1 MVEVGIMCSSRSTFA
16 LVSGAQMNK
25 DYYAIL
31 GVLPSVEDFV
41 IRAAYRALAQR
52 YHPDKLPDCRAT
64 AEARMREINEAY
76 AMLSDERLRAQYD
89 ARGASVRSSSITR
102 AAEGSAPV
110 GHRQPPQ
117 NDALVIANRLRLN
130 ETFGYAQVPLAARAH
145 TFAVHHISEFA

>member
-1 MVEVGIMCSSRSTFA
+1 MRTSRSTFA

-52 YHPDKLPDCRAT
+52 YHPDKLPDCRAA

-76 AMLSDERLRAQYD
+76 AVLSDERLRAQYD
-89 ARGASVRSSSITR
+89 AQGISVRSSSNTR
-102 AAEGSAPV
+102 AAEDSAQV
-110 GHRQPPQ
+110 GYRQTPQ

-130 ETFGYAQVPLAARAH
+130 ETFGYAQVPLATRAPAS
-145 TFAVHHISEFA
+145 AVRHISEFA

>member
-1 MVEVGIMCSSRSTFA
+1 
-16 LVSGAQMNK
+16 MNK

-76 AMLSDERLRAQYD
+76 AILSDERLRAKYD
-89 ARGASVRSSSITR
+89 AQGISVRSSSNTR
-102 AAEGSAPV
+102 AAEDSAQV
-110 GHRQPPQ
+110 GHRQTPQ

-130 ETFGYAQVPLAARAH
+130 ETFGYVQVPLATRAPAS
-145 TFAVHHISEFA
+145 AVRHISEFA

>member
-1 MVEVGIMCSSRSTFA
+1 MRTSRSTFA

-76 AMLSDERLRAQYD
+76 AVLSDERLRAKYD
-89 ARGASVRSSSITR
+89 ARSVSVGTSAFTPT
-102 AAEGSAPV
+102 AEDSAQV
-110 GHRQPPQ
+110 GHRQTPQ

-130 ETFGYAQVPLAARAH
+130 ETFGYAQVPLATRAPA
-145 TFAVHHISEFA
+145 FAVHHISEFA

>member
-1 MVEVGIMCSSRSTFA
+1 
-16 LVSGAQMNK
+16 MNK

-52 YHPDKLPDCRAT
+52 YHPDKLPDCRET

-76 AMLSDERLRAQYD
+76 AVLSDERLRAKYD
-89 ARGASVRSSSITR
+89 ARSVSVGTSAFTTPT
-102 AAEGSAPV
+102 AEDSAQV
-110 GHRQPPQ
+110 GHRQTTQ

-130 ETFGYAQVPLAARAH
+130 ETFGYAQVPLATRAPAS
-145 TFAVHHISEFA
+145 AVRHISEFA